1 MSAVSCWRP
10 RLMAA
15 TIVIVVAFSVVLAST
30 SMTSAPVGELY
41 HPFLTNNVL
50 TADVSFA
57 STSLFSGAME
67 MSVLQH
73 RSNAQNAFMQ
83 VE

>member
-10 RLMAA
+10 QLMAA
-15 TIVIVVAFSVVLAST
+15 TIVVVVACSVVRAST
-30 SMTSAPVGELY
+30 AMTSAPVGELY
-41 HPFLTNNVL
+41 HPFLTKNVP

-67 MSVLQH
+67 MSVLKH
-73 RSNAQNAFMQ
+73 RSDAQNAFMQ
-83 VE
+83 MK